1 MKRTEIAAI
10 RKAEDA
16 EIRIAV
22 TEYKGR
28 PVLDVRVWYL
38 PRDKRPG
45 SEWFPTKKGVTFDL
59 EKLPAMAAA
68 LAEAEKLMTDG

>member
-1 MKRTEIAAI
+1 MKRIEIAAI

-16 EIRIAV
+16 EIRVAV

-28 PVLDVRVWYL
+28 PVLDIRVWYL

-45 SEWFPTKKGVTFDL
+45 SEWFPTRKGVTFDL
-59 EKLPAMAAA
+59 EKLPDMTAA
-68 LAEAEKLMTDG
+68 LVEAERLMRD